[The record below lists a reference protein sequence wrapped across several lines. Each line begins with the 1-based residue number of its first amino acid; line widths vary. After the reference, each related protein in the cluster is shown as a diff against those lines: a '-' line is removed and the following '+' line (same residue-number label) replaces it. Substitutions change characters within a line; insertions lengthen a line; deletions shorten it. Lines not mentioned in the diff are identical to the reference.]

1 MARGARRAPRTHYTV
16 RMRHLVIVLA
26 LLSGIV
32 QPFPPAVL
40 LAAQGPPAGG
50 TSLPAEIPLFPLPQ
64 VVLFP
69 RVRRPLMIVEPRY
82 RDMVAD
88 ALKGDGIIGM
98 VLLRPG
104 FERDYEG
111 RPPIYDI
118 GCAGEIDDHQR
129 LPDGR
134 YAILLRGI
142 TTFRVL
148 REVQGKAYRL
158 ARVEA
163 IPDRLPD
170 EDRGALSAVRAQLAQ
185 ALYNVGLETPDDR
198 LEDAAFV
205 DVVAETLTAMPEA
218 TRQDLLE
225 RDRVLSRATALLE
238 WFEKR

>member
-1 MARGARRAPRTHYTV
+1 
-16 RMRHLVIVLA
+16 MRHLVIVLA
-26 LLSGIV
+26 LLSGV
-32 QPFPPAVL
+32 FPPVFPTAVPQ
-40 LAAQGPPAGG
+40 AAQETPAGG

-88 ALKGDGIIGM
+88 ALTGDGIIGM

-118 GCAGEIDDHQR
+118 GCAGEIENHQQ

-134 YAILLRGI
+134 YAILLRGL

-148 REVQGKAYRL
+148 REIPGKAYRL
-158 ARVEA
+158 ARIEA
-163 IPDRLPD
+163 IPERLPE
-170 EDRGALSAVRAQLAQ
+170 EDRGALSAARAQLVQ
-185 ALYNVGLETPDDR
+185 ALYNVGLEGPDDR
-198 LEDAAFV
+198 LDDAAFV
-205 DVVAETLTAMPEA
+205 DVVSETLTSMPEA

-225 RDRVLSRATALLE
+225 RNRVLSRATALLE